1 MNGILYETEE
11 QRKHTH
17 TSWEKVEAIDEIY
30 WRCVDCRV
38 TANMPV
44 DPNDDPERANKEHL

>member
-1 MNGILYETEE
+1 VILYETEE

-30 WRCVDCRV
+30 WRCTDCKV
-38 TANMPV
+38 TADEPV
-44 DPNDDPERANKEHL
+44 YVDDDPERENKVKS